1 MTHDE
6 HKKLDEIYTL
16 LVGFN
21 GQPDTGFI
29 GQTNSRLKG
38 HSERLGALERWR
50 WLVVGGAVVI
60 ASAIGFAARLVAK

>member
-21 GQPDTGFI
+21 GQPETGFI
-29 GQTNSRLKG
+29 GQTNTRLKIHG
-38 HSERLGALERWR
+38 ERIGALEKWR
-50 WLVVGGAVVI
+50 WLVVGGAFVI
-60 ASAIGFAARLVAK
+60 ASAIGFAARLITK